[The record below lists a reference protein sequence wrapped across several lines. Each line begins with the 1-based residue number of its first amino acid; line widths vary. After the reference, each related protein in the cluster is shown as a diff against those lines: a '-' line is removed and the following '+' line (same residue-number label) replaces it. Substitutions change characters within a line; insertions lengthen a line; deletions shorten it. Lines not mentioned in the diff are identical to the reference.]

1 MPEFILFDLKK
12 NTARKYSGDDWFLG
26 VVDTIAAE
34 NPGAYPVP
42 ANENENRHAYEV
54 FYATPVLEKAVA
66 TATKAD
72 KDGNVKA
79 EALAAALR
87 ENGGAAGRIY
97 LDVPVHG

>member
-1 MPEFILFDLKK
+1 MPEFILFDLRK

-26 VVDTIAAE
+26 VVDTIVAE
-34 NPGAYPVP
+34 NPGVYPVP

-54 FYATPVLEKAVA
+54 FYSTPVLEKALA
-66 TATKAD
+66 TATKPN
-72 KDGNVKA
+72 KEGGVNP
-79 EALAAALR
+79 EALGAALR